1 MSAYLLAFGAHLPQR
16 VVSNAELAARL
27 NSGASSCTAEW
38 IESVSGIRER
48 RWAEDDLTVADLAVA
63 AAEDCLKRAGVVPLA
78 DARGSETRIL
88 NRDREGAAG
97 GARVGLLILA
107 SGSAPPGFPG
117 PAAEVAAR
125 LGLESTPVLDLPIA
139 SAGSLFGMALASR
152 LADSLGDILVVAA
165 EKMSA
170 VIQAHPLDQNTAIL
184 FGDGA
189 GAVLI
194 GDRPGP
200 NKETRRILHSVL
212 HTNGELRQ
220 ELSFDWKSPL
230 KMNGLG
236 VIRHASAKIPSAIR
250 EVLEHESIAA
260 ADVSAFVVH
269 QANQNLLVRVAKAL
283 AVPAERMFS
292 NIARYGNTSSASL
305 LIAGAECDPP
315 PGPVVF
321 AAFGAGF
328 HWGALVA
335 G

>member
-1 MSAYLLAFGAHLPQR
+1 MSAYLHAFGSHLPRR
-16 VVSNAELAARL
+16 VVSNAELAERV
-27 NSGASSCTAEW
+27 NTPECTPEW

-48 RWAEDDLTVADLAVA
+48 RWADDDTTVADLAVA
-63 AAEDCLKRAGVVPLA
+63 AAQDCLTRAGVEA
-78 DARGSETRIL
+78 S
-88 NRDREGAAG
+88 
-97 GARVGLLILA
+97 RVGMVILA

-125 LGLESTPVLDLPIA
+125 LGLDSTPVLDLPIA
-139 SAGSLFGMALASR
+139 SAGSLFGMAIASR

-194 GDRPGP
+194 GSRTSSRP
-200 NKETRRILHSVL
+200 ILHSVL
-212 HTNGELRQ
+212 HTSGELRRD
-220 ELSFDWKSPL
+220 LAYDWSSPL
-230 KMNGLG
+230 KMNGG
-236 VIRHASAKIPSAIR
+236 SVILHASRKIPAGIR
-250 EVLEHESIAA
+250 EVLDHESILP
-260 ADVSAFVVH
+260 ADVSTFLVH

-283 AVPAERMFS
+283 AVPGERVFS

-305 LIAGAECDPP
+305 LIAAAEWSALDPP

>member
-1 MSAYLLAFGAHLPQR
+1 MSAYLHAFGAHLPPR
-16 VVSNAELAARL
+16 VVSNAALAERL
-27 NSGASSCTAEW
+27 NCTPEW

-48 RWAEDDLTVADLAVA
+48 RWADDDSTVADLAVA
-63 AAEDCLKRAGVVPLA
+63 AAEDCLKRADVEACRL
-78 DARGSETRIL
+78 
-88 NRDREGAAG
+88 
-97 GARVGLLILA
+97 GLLILA

-125 LGLESTPVLDLPIA
+125 LGLESTPALDLPIA

-152 LADSLGDILVVAA
+152 LADSVGDILVIGA

-170 VIQAHPLDQNTAIL
+170 VLEAYPLDQNTAIL

-194 GDRPGP
+194 SPRPHP
-200 NKETRRILHSVL
+200 DIRTPRILNSVL
-212 HTNGELRQ
+212 HTSGELRH

-230 KMNGLG
+230 KMNGG
-236 VIRHASAKIPSAIR
+236 SVILHASRKIPSAIR
-250 EVLEHESIAA
+250 EVLEHESIAP
-260 ADVSAFVVH
+260 ADVSAFLIH

-283 AVPAERMFS
+283 AVPAERVFS

-305 LIAGAECDPP
+305 LIAAAEWASRESA

-335 G
+335 A